1 MNTFPPQQA
10 NTLENLN
17 VYEIPEVE
25 NPMATDLQ
33 SLPAVVQEW
42 KRIHDEMEQYS
53 QQVRERKKKIKTL
66 ETIIMHTMKKF
77 NIGALDLK
85 SSGGRILYKKQEKK
99 ANIPPK
105 NLKNILTEH
114 FQDERTAQEAVEF
127 IETKR
132 EPVTKEK
139 IAFEK

>member
-1 MNTFPPQQA
+1 MNIPPQ
-10 NTLENLN
+10 NTNIENLN

-25 NPMATDLQ
+25 NPMATDLN

-53 QQVRERKKKIKTL
+53 QQVRERKKRIKTL
-66 ETIIMHTMKKF
+66 ETIIMQTMKKF

-85 SSGGRILYKKQEKK
+85 SSGGRILYKRKESKT
-99 ANIPPK
+99 NIPQK
-105 NLKNILTEH
+105 NLKTILTEH

-132 EPVTKEK
+132 EPVTKENIK
-139 IAFEK
+139 FEK